1 VSPGDR
7 PDRPAQAALAGAS
20 GITLLGERVVVHG
33 HDLHQECMSL
43 SFVAYALFCVTGRMF
58 PSAQARVLEEFWI
71 ATGYA
76 DPRIWCNRIA
86 GYMASARVDPGL
98 SLSAAIAAS
107 DSMAYGFGAMRAAY
121 LVQASMPEPETER
134 AAWLAQQ
141 LGAQRV
147 LHGYGRPIHGRDE
160 RIACALA
167 SLAKHGLRAGPA
179 LMRAFWLDAEL
190 RAQKGVALN
199 ISGVWAASALDFGLG
214 EAAYAEFM
222 LLMFA
227 PGYLAVYA
235 DQRKRPALSFL
246 HSQQSEPATP
256 GAEPNR

>member
-1 VSPGDR
+1 MTL
-7 PDRPAQAALAGAS
+7 QGAS
-20 GITLLGERVVVHG
+20 GIAVLGERVVVHG
-33 HDLHQECMSL
+33 RDLHQECMDL
-43 SFVAYALFCVTGRMF
+43 SYVAYALFCVTGRMF
-58 PSAQARVLEEFWI
+58 LPEQARVLEEYWI

-86 GYMASARVDPGL
+86 GYMAAARVDPGL
-98 SLSAAIAAS
+98 SLSAAVAAS

-121 LVQASMPEPETER
+121 RVQASMPESEPER
-134 AAWLAQQ
+134 ARWLQAE
-141 LGAQRV
+141 LSAQRV

-160 RIACALA
+160 RIACAL
-167 SLAKHGLRAGPA
+167 STLAKHGMRAGPA
-179 LMRAFWLDAEL
+179 LKRAFWLDAEL

-199 ISGVWAASALDFGLG
+199 IAGVWAATALDFGLS

-246 HSQQSEPATP
+246 PEQQSERDV
-256 GAEPNR
+256 GAESASEPAKT